1 MKKRPQTLSQSWPGL
16 RRILAHFAPALR
28 RQLPLVAASLLALTA
43 EVGLRALEP
52 WPLKF
57 IFDRVFSSKHH
68 HAAGLVNLLPLNGLA
83 PATLITLAALA
94 IVVITA
100 LRALAAYG
108 NTVGFARISNRV
120 LTEARGELYQ
130 HLQRLSLS
138 FHARARS
145 GDLTLR
151 LMSDVNMLKDVVVTA
166 LLPLLVNLG
175 VLVVMVGAMFWLH
188 WRLALLALSVLPLL
202 GLWTIRLGRRV
213 RQTAREQR
221 KRDAAMAATAV
232 ETIGAIKVV
241 QALCLEAIFA
251 QGFLRRNQE
260 SRRADVKAARLMA
273 ALERTVGFLTAA
285 STALVLWYGARLV
298 LRGELTP
305 GDLLV
310 FMAYLRSA
318 FRPVQDFAKHA
329 GRLAKAAV
337 AGERVLDVL
346 ERTPEVRDLPGAVP
360 APPFRGA
367 VRFEDV
373 CFAYEPGQPVLDH
386 IDFEVQAG
394 QQIALAGPSGIGK
407 STLVGL
413 LLRLYDPEQGQVL
426 IDGHDI
432 RGFTLASLRPQ
443 ISVVLQDTLLFA
455 ASARDNIAY
464 GAPDSTPEAVEAA
477 ARLANAHDF
486 IQALPQGYD
495 TVLGERGITLSGGQ
509 RQRIAIARAA
519 IRKTPLLVLDEPAT
533 GLDGDNERAVLKAL
547 RRLARGRTTFVITH
561 DLQVAARA
569 DRIFYLDRGRVLESG
584 THAELMAAGGSYAT
598 LYRQQTVRSAWP
610 PGGDGVLPPTDEPA
624 FHPGDSPRPG
634 AMGWGVERES
644 QP

>member
-1 MKKRPQTLSQSWPGL
+1 MKKRPQTLAQSWPGL
-16 RRILAHFAPALR
+16 RRILAHFAPALH
-28 RQLPLVAASLLALTA
+28 RQLPLLAASLLALVA

-57 IFDRVFSSKHH
+57 IFDHIIPGKHH
-68 HAAGLVNLLPLNGLA
+68 AGGLPDLLPLNGLG

-100 LRALAAYG
+100 LRALAAYSG
-108 NTVGFARISNRV
+108 TVGFARLSNWM
-120 LTEARGELYQ
+120 LTEARGELYH

-145 GDLTLR
+145 GDLTMR

-175 VLVVMVGAMFWLH
+175 VLAVMVGAMFWLH

-241 QALCLEAIFA
+241 QALGLEAVFA
-251 QGFLRRNQE
+251 DSFLRRNQE
-260 SRRADVKAARLMA
+260 GRRADVKAARLTA
-273 ALERTVGFLTAA
+273 ALGRTVGCLTAA

-310 FMAYLRSA
+310 FMAYLKSA
-318 FRPVQDFAKHA
+318 FRPVQDFAKHT

-346 ERTPEVRDLPGAVP
+346 ERVPEVRDLPGAVP
-360 APPFRGA
+360 ALPFRGS
-367 VRFEDV
+367 VRFEGV
-373 CFAYEPGQPVLDH
+373 GFAYEPGRPVLDR

-394 QQIALAGPSGIGK
+394 QHVALAGPSGIGK

-413 LLRLYDPEQGQVL
+413 LLRLYDPAQGRVL
-426 IDGHDI
+426 IDGHDV
-432 RGFTLASLRPQ
+432 RDYTLASLRRQ
-443 ISVVLQDTLLFA
+443 VSVVLQDTLLFA

-464 GAPDSTPEAVEAA
+464 GAPDSAPEAVEAA

-486 IQALPQGYD
+486 IRALPQGYD
-495 TVLGERGITLSGGQ
+495 TVLGERGVTLSGGQ

-519 IRKTPLLVLDEPAT
+519 IRKAPILVLDEPAT
-533 GLDGDNERAVLKAL
+533 GLDGDNERAVLTAL
-547 RRLARGRTTFVITH
+547 RRLAEGRTTFVITH
-561 DLQVAARA
+561 DLQLAARA
-569 DRIFYLDRGRVLESG
+569 DRIFYLDGGRVLESG
-584 THAELMAAGGSYAT
+584 THAELMEAGGSYAA
-598 LYRQQTVRSAWP
+598 LYRQQAVRSAWP
-610 PGGDGVLPPTDEPA
+610 SGGDGVLPPADAPA
-624 FHPGDSPRPG
+624 FHPGGLAAVVQRPEVLKG
-634 AMGWGVERES
+634 S
-644 QP
+644 